1 MTCDDLDG
9 ALILALLAPAC
20 AALAACG
27 WWSALVTLTAVGWGG
42 VCAAAYLTL
51 AARRGQP

>member
-9 ALILALLAPAC
+9 ALALALIAPAC
-20 AALAACG
+20 GALAACG
-27 WWSALVTLTAVGWGG
+27 WWPALTVLAAVGWGG
-42 VCAAAYLTL
+42 VCAAAYLAL